1 MCCVLWSVYCV
12 LCAVRCAKLPHIP
25 VSNTHSQQPTH
36 PQRCGEKGGEGEGG
50 ERGGQRVRECVRAR
64 VGGGV
69 RLCSSNNSHVEF
81 LVMAVSW
88 CVVVRSFQPRP
99 ATSTTPRPANPRL
112 VRLGAR
118 ISPAKTRARQG
129 VPGGVV
135 CPTRRNF
142 CGRCRPC
149 RGPPWLARPA
159 TLPTLPA
166 LRPAVPPR
174 PPRPAAPT
182 TPRPADL
189 RLGQRACLLGLA
201 SIYFWVLW
209 RRSWTAAT

>member
-1 MCCVLWSVYCV
+1 
-12 LCAVRCAKLPHIP
+12 
-25 VSNTHSQQPTH
+25 
-36 PQRCGEKGGEGEGG
+36 
-50 ERGGQRVRECVRAR
+50 VRECVRAR

-69 RLCSSNNSHVEF
+69 RLCSSSNSHVEF

-166 LRPAVPPR
+166 PRPAVPPR

-189 RLGQRACLLGLA
+189 RLGQRACLLSISGFFGGDLGRRLRRGQGCSTGGGRGRGLHGSDCVCSLSLGA
-201 SIYFWVLW
+201 RLARDQVGVVVSPHHHK
-209 RRSWTAAT
+209 

>member
-1 MCCVLWSVYCV
+1 MFAACL
-12 LCAVRCAKLPHIP
+12 LA
-25 VSNTHSQQPTH
+25 
-36 PQRCGEKGGEGEGG
+36 GGGEGG

-69 RLCSSNNSHVEF
+69 RLCSSSNSHVEF

-135 CPTRRNF
+135 CPTRRNL
-142 CGRCRPC
+142 CGVV
-149 RGPPWLARPA
+149 RPA
-159 TLPTLPA
+159 TLLAP
-166 LRPAVPPR
+166 RPAVPPR

-201 SIYFWVLW
+201 TIYFWVLW

>member
-1 MCCVLWSVYCV
+1 M
-12 LCAVRCAKLPHIP
+12 
-25 VSNTHSQQPTH
+25 
-36 PQRCGEKGGEGEGG
+36 
-50 ERGGQRVRECVRAR
+50 RECVRAR

-69 RLCSSNNSHVEF
+69 RLCSSSNSHVEF

-201 SIYFWVLW
+201 TSYFWLFLGSLAEILDGGYVGAKGAVTGGGQGRGLHGSDCVC
-209 RRSWTAAT
+209 RLSLGARLARDQVDTVVSCPHHK

>member
-1 MCCVLWSVYCV
+1 M
-12 LCAVRCAKLPHIP
+12 R
-25 VSNTHSQQPTH
+25 
-36 PQRCGEKGGEGEGG
+36 
-50 ERGGQRVRECVRAR
+50 VRAR
-64 VGGGV
+64 RGGGIRLCSSSRCRIARTLNSPHSCWQLAQSAAHSPFAVWREGKGGRRGRERGSACAWVRASARGGGV
-69 RLCSSNNSHVEF
+69 RLCISSNSHVEF

-166 LRPAVPPR
+166 PRPAVPPR

-201 SIYFWVLW
+201 TIYF
-209 RRSWTAAT
+209 